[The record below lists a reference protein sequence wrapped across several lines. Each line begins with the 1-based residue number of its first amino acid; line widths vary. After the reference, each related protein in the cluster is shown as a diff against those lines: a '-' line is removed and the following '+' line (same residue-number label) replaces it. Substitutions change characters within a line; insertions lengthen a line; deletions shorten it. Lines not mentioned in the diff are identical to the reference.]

1 MEVNTIEK
9 AEEGTQEETPYMQL
23 GKGQVPDD
31 GELLEELSAGIS
43 FLTDFWREKYLREYI
58 REGGSKIKFVTGQRG
73 SGKSHLLKLTAHQ
86 ARQENYVTVEFSA
99 KEIWMHDFKEIY
111 LEILRQS
118 DLLECLRRCSQKIIE
133 NCGFDY
139 REIPPNMTFMDYLSQ
154 EDMADAITRRE
165 IRLQLKSMFLENPLI
180 DNNFA
185 LACSLLTGGILGHPI
200 LEEQNKELLLG
211 WMSGDR
217 SVKIASLRSLGLSPA
232 RITKVNARH
241 MLRSLAQVIHMAGY
255 AGLLVAVDD
264 MEILVSK
271 SSLELLHY
279 TKLKREDT
287 YESIRQLI
295 DDIDSLKNIM
305 FVFAFDRELLDN
317 ENAGIKSYQALW
329 MRIQN
334 EIISRRFN
342 RFTDI
347 VDMDRLAEQEY
358 APEVV
363 REMSQKL
370 AAAAVRAGIPAETI
384 SLEKA
389 GEILA
394 QSKVGALAIPGLM
407 NQATLGGEKHV

>member
-1 MEVNTIEK
+1 MELNSTEIMDTE
-9 AEEGTQEETPYMQL
+9 TQEETPYMQL
-23 GKGQVPDD
+23 ARGEAPDD
-31 GELLEELSAGIS
+31 SVLLREVSAGIS

-58 REGGSKIKFVTGQRG
+58 KEGGSKIKFVTGQKG
-73 SGKSHLLKLTAHQ
+73 SGKSHLLKLTAVL
-86 ARQENYVTVEFSA
+86 AEQENYVTAAFSA
-99 KEIWMHDFKEIY
+99 KEIWMHDFREIY
-111 LEILRQS
+111 IEILRQC
-118 DLLECLRRCSQKIIE
+118 DLLECLRRCSYKIIE

-139 REIPPNMTFMDYLSQ
+139 QDVPENMAFMDYLAQ
-154 EDMADAITRRE
+154 NDLADAITRRE

-185 LACSLLTGGILGHPI
+185 LACSLLTGGILGHPL

-211 WMSGDR
+211 WLEGDR
-217 SVKIASLRSLGLSPA
+217 SVKITSLRSLGLSPS

-255 AGLLVAVDD
+255 AGLLVTVDD
-264 MEILVSK
+264 MEILLSR
-271 SSLELLHY
+271 SSLELIHY

-317 ENAGIKSYQALW
+317 DNAGIKSYQALW

-347 VDMDRLAEQEY
+347 VDMDRLAAQEY
-358 APEVV
+358 TVDVV
-363 REMSQKL
+363 MEMSAKL
-370 AAAAVRAGIPAETI
+370 ADAAEKSGIPAKAI
-384 SLEKA
+384 DREKA
-389 GEILA
+389 EEILA
-394 QSKVGALAIPGLM
+394 RSKVGAAAVPGLVS
-407 NQATLGGEKHV
+407 QATLGGEE

>member
-1 MEVNTIEK
+1 MEVNTIE
-9 AEEGTQEETPYMQL
+9 AIEQDTQEKTPYEQL
-23 GKGQVPDD
+23 AGGEVPDD
-31 GELLEELSAGIS
+31 GSLLEELSAGIS
-43 FLTDFWREKYLREYI
+43 FLTDFWREKYLQEYI
-58 REGGSKIKFVTGQRG
+58 KEGGSKIKFVTGQKG

-86 ARQENYVTVEFSA
+86 ARQENYVTVECSA
-99 KEIWMHDFKEIY
+99 KQVWMHDFREIY

-118 DLLECLRRCSQKIIE
+118 DLLECLRLCSNKIIE

-139 REIPPNMTFMDYLSQ
+139 REIPPQMTFMDYLSQ
-154 EDMADAITRRE
+154 ENMADAITRRE

-185 LACSLLTGGILGHPI
+185 LACSLLTGGILGHPL

-211 WMSGDR
+211 WLSGDR
-217 SVKIASLRSLGLSPA
+217 SVKITSLRSLGLSPA

-255 AGLLVAVDD
+255 SGLLVTVDD

-305 FVFAFDRELLDN
+305 FIFAFDRELMDN
-317 ENAGIKSYQALW
+317 DNAGLKSYQALW

-358 APEVV
+358 SPAVV
-363 REMSQKL
+363 REMSEKL
-370 AAAAVRAGIPAETI
+370 ADVANRGGIPAKAIE
-384 SLEKA
+384 LENA
-389 GEILA
+389 EALLA
-394 QSKVGALAIPGLM
+394 QSRVGAMAIPGLV
-407 NQATLGGEKHV
+407 NQATLGGVNNV

>member
-1 MEVNTIEK
+1 MEVNTIE
-9 AEEGTQEETPYMQL
+9 AIEQDTQEKTPYEQL
-23 GKGQVPDD
+23 TGGEVPDD
-31 GELLEELSAGIS
+31 GSLLEELSAGIS
-43 FLTDFWREKYLREYI
+43 FLTDFWREKYLQEYI
-58 REGGSKIKFVTGQRG
+58 KEGGSKIKFVTGQKG

-86 ARQENYVTVEFSA
+86 ARQENYVTVECSA
-99 KEIWMHDFKEIY
+99 KQVWMHDFREIY

-118 DLLECLRRCSQKIIE
+118 DLLECLRLCSNKIIE

-139 REIPPNMTFMDYLSQ
+139 REIPPQMTFMDYLSQ
-154 EDMADAITRRE
+154 ENMADAITRRE

-185 LACSLLTGGILGHPI
+185 LACSLLTGGILGHPL

-211 WMSGDR
+211 WLSGDR
-217 SVKIASLRSLGLSPA
+217 SVKITSLRSLGLSPA

-255 AGLLVAVDD
+255 SGLLVTVDD

-305 FVFAFDRELLDN
+305 FIFAFDRELMDN
-317 ENAGIKSYQALW
+317 DNAGLKSYQAFGCAYR
-329 MRIQN
+329 MK
-334 EIISRRFN
+334 S
-342 RFTDI
+342 
-347 VDMDRLAEQEY
+347 
-358 APEVV
+358 
-363 REMSQKL
+363 S
-370 AAAAVRAGIPAETI
+370 AG
-384 SLEKA
+384 
-389 GEILA
+389 
-394 QSKVGALAIPGLM
+394 GLTVL
-407 NQATLGGEKHV
+407 QI

>member
-1 MEVNTIEK
+1 MELNSTEIMDTE
-9 AEEGTQEETPYMQL
+9 TQEETPYMQL
-23 GKGQVPDD
+23 ARGKAPDD
-31 GELLEELSAGIS
+31 SVLLREVSAGIS
-43 FLTDFWREKYLREYI
+43 FLTDFWQEKYLREYI
-58 REGGSKIKFVTGQRG
+58 KEGGSKIKFVTGQKG
-73 SGKSHLLKLTAHQ
+73 SGKSHLLKLTAVL
-86 ARQENYVTVEFSA
+86 AEQENYVTAAFSA
-99 KEIWMHDFKEIY
+99 KEIWMHDFREIY
-111 LEILRQS
+111 IEILRQC
-118 DLLECLRRCSQKIIE
+118 DLLECLRRCSYKIIE

-139 REIPPNMTFMDYLSQ
+139 QDVPENMAFMDYLAQ
-154 EDMADAITRRE
+154 NDLADAITRRE

-185 LACSLLTGGILGHPI
+185 LACSLLTGGILGHPL

-211 WMSGDR
+211 WLEGDR
-217 SVKIASLRSLGLSPA
+217 SVKITSLRSLGLSPS

-255 AGLLVAVDD
+255 AGLLVTVDD
-264 MEILVSK
+264 MEILLSR
-271 SSLELLHY
+271 SSLELIHY

-317 ENAGIKSYQALW
+317 DNAGIKSYQALW

-347 VDMDRLAEQEY
+347 VDMDRLAAQEY
-358 APEVV
+358 TVDVV
-363 REMSQKL
+363 MEMSAKL
-370 AAAAVRAGIPAETI
+370 ADAAEKSGIPAKAI
-384 SLEKA
+384 DREKA
-389 GEILA
+389 EEILA
-394 QSKVGALAIPGLM
+394 RSKVGTAAVPGLVS
-407 NQATLGGEKHV
+407 QATLGGEE